1 MSKPFVLGLLVLS
14 AALTA
19 ARDNS
24 RHWIEVRS
32 PGFTIVTNSSEK
44 QGRRIAAQFERMRA
58 VFQQSYPQTGDDP
71 ESPVVVLAVKNKDL
85 FRVLEPA
92 SYLSDKSLPL
102 HGVFVGDGETNY
114 ILMRLDAQAGN
125 PYPVVYHEYTHLFLR
140 EADQKLPLWLN
151 EGLAEFYQNTEIY
164 EDHVVL
170 GQPDQQHLMLL
181 REQKLLPLAA
191 LFNIDEKSPYYLE
204 EKKGA
209 VFYAECWALTHYLM
223 LQDYAAKTSKVPQ
236 YTRLLKDNVDAVTAA
251 TRVFGDLR
259 KLQRDLEAYIAQTSF
274 NHFEARISSRIDDSR
289 FQVKSIPVSRA
300 QASEAAF
307 LIASGRADEARS
319 LFPSMRPDEISAAEF
334 TLVPDSAEEV
344 KGQQVQ
350 RNLVLQEVPCPLSQI
365 LQGARERATEM
376 VDNLQRFTATE
387 AIEHTQYKKNG
398 QARKPTTQ
406 LFNYLAEIDQGPS
419 GAFWVEE
426 YRTAKTDIDS
436 PPLSDTGTA
445 AFALIFH
452 PQKIGNFDF
461 QCEGLTTIQGN
472 PAWQLRFQ
480 ESPDLSKSFHQIRI
494 DRAVFQLRFKGR
506 AWVTKDSFQ
515 VLRLQTD
522 LVAPIPQIHLQ
533 QEHLEITYAPVDFD
547 RSRFTVWLPD
557 SASMQIS
564 YRGRRYR
571 RVHKFSHFQL
581 FLVVTDQ
588 TIKDPVPGPGG
599 V

>member
-14 AALTA
+14 AALTT

-24 RHWIEVRS
+24 RWIEVRS
-32 PGFTIVTNSSEK
+32 PRFTILTDSSEK

-58 VFQQSYPQTGDDP
+58 VFQQSYPQPGDDP
-71 ESPVVVLAVKNKDL
+71 ESPVLVLAVNNKDM
-85 FRVLEPA
+85 FRVLEPGT
-92 SYLSDKSLPL
+92 YLSDKSLPL
-102 HGVFVGDGETNY
+102 HGLFVRAGETNY

-151 EGLAEFYQNTEIY
+151 EGLAEFYQNTEIF

-170 GQPDQQHLMLL
+170 GEPDQQHLMLL
-181 REQKLLPLAA
+181 REQQLLPLPV

-236 YTRLLKDNVDAVTAA
+236 YTRLLNDNVDAVTAA
-251 TRVFGDLR
+251 ARVFGDLR
-259 KLQRDLEAYIAQTSF
+259 KLQRNLESYIAQSTF
-274 NHFEARISSRIDDSR
+274 NHFEARISSHVDDSR
-289 FQVKSIPVSRA
+289 FQVKSIPVSQA
-300 QASEAAF
+300 QASQAAF
-307 LIASGRADEARS
+307 LIASGRADEAHS
-319 LFPSMRPDEISAAEF
+319 LFPSLRPDEISATESTPVA
-334 TLVPDSAEEV
+334 DSAEQVED
-344 KGQQVQ
+344 QQAH
-350 RNLVLQEVPCPLSQI
+350 RNLVLPDVPCPLPQI

-376 VDNLQRFTATE
+376 VDNLQRFTAIE
-387 AIEHTQYKKNG
+387 AIEHTQFKKNG
-398 QARKPTTQ
+398 QARKPTSQ

-426 YRTAKTDIDS
+426 YRIAKSDADS

-461 QCEGLTTIQGN
+461 HCEGLATIQGN
-472 PAWQLRFQ
+472 PAWQLRFE
-480 ESPDLSKSFHQIRI
+480 ESPDPTKAFHQIRI

-506 AWVTKDSFQ
+506 AWLTKDTFQ

-522 LVAPIPQIHLQ
+522 LVAPIPKIQLQ
-533 QEHLEITYAPVDFD
+533 QEHLEIAYAPVDFD
-547 RSRFTVWLPD
+547 RSRFTVWLPE

-588 TIKDPVPGPGG
+588 TVKEPVPGPGG